1 MDCAVTC
8 CCRHVSDPAGRG
20 RLHAVCGVAGLQW
33 GRQSRRQRRGR
44 GFSRTARSFHHT
56 DWLFYPMVLFSMHGL
71 GAKERREAVM
81 RALIT
86 GVLVAVYLGMAV
98 RRIPGLTVYRTGIAL
113 TGVIVILVVRALE
126 IADIR
131 AALDLCTLLLLLP

>member
-1 MDCAVTC
+1 
-8 CCRHVSDPAGRG
+8 
-20 RLHAVCGVAGLQW
+20 
-33 GRQSRRQRRGR
+33 
-44 GFSRTARSFHHT
+44 
-56 DWLFYPMVLFSMHGL
+56 MVLFSMHGL

-86 GVLVAVYLGMAV
+86 GVLVDVYLGMAV